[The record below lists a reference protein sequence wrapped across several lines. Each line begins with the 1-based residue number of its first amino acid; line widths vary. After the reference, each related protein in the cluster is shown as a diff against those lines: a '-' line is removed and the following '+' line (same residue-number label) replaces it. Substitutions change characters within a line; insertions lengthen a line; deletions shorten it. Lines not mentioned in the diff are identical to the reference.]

1 MTRSPPVRPNLYVAL
16 IGGLGFILLF
26 ASAHYAPELAD
37 VLRGAAVAWLAVF
50 AVIDI
55 TRRGWFR
62 RRR

>member
-1 MTRSPPVRPNLYVAL
+1 MTRSPPARPNLYIVL
-16 IGGLGFILLF
+16 IGGAGFVLLL
-26 ASAHYAPELAD
+26 AAAQYAPDLAD

-62 RRR
+62 PR